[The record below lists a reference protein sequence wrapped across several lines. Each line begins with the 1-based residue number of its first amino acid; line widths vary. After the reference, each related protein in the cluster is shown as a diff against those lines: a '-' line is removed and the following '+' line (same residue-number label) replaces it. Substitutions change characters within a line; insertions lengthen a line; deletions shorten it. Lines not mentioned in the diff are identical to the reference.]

1 MLVYINTQYKESR
14 KTDPQKK
21 IMNFAS
27 ALKGCLTNQPAVE
40 PVIPPDQ
47 VPPGWLHLA
56 RRGRQFKEG
65 PPGSRAAYLD
75 QCEWEYD
82 VILSRNMFNRRVQA
96 QIDDLVRERVTLG
109 DLSPRWH
116 VYPEDVLEYYV
127 ALQEQDEQDE
137 EDVDYSLDVQHRS
150 ATAKRT
156 QKKQKKWRFNKAT
169 QQWSFFLPG

>member
-1 MLVYINTQYKESR
+1 
-14 KTDPQKK
+14 
-21 IMNFAS
+21 MNFAS

-47 VPPGWLHLA
+47 VAPGWVQFRLWSGVGGQSPMHIE

-65 PPGSRAAYLD
+65 PPGSRAAYVD

-127 ALQEQDEQDE
+127 TLQEQDELDE
-137 EDVDYSLDVQHRS
+137 DDLDYSLDVQHRA
-150 ATAKRT
+150 ATAKHT
-156 QKKQKKWRFNKAT
+156 QKKHKKWRFNKAT
-169 QQWSFFLPG
+169 EQWSFFLPG